1 MPEGRRAERRP
12 TLERQGD
19 AERGERRLERDAN
32 RVQRRADHRDLVRGD
47 PGTDRAQRLLGHELE
62 RPAGSRSFEEADGTV
77 ERRALRRRCEQL
89 ALDVRQRRR
98 QVLGG
103 ARRQVDDVVSG
114 ERRQIHGRARER
126 GVDGAARLVRQR
138 DMDVGARRERL
149 EEAPLGAGE
158 VLEAVREHRAV
169 APRPEV
175 AGQPLDA
182 PATEHPPIPCIEPV
196 ELVAVGAD
204 ERCERLV
211 EVVGVEERAVE
222 LRQRPSEGVG
232 IPGEPCA
239 RRIRAGIDDPPNDHR
254 ALRFAHQP
262 PAEPV
267 ATRERLEER
276 VERADRAREQPSLA
290 PNELALDPLDVAA
303 VRDDQPGIA
312 VDRGDETVEK
322 RRDLSGM
329 RRTDDERETHRCMVV
344 GPVSRPRL
352 RAGRETRSERETDA
366 GAPAIRIAPRR
377 ATSACG
383 RAARPPRR
391 AFHRHTSRRDP
402 PALRLSARH

>member
-1 MPEGRRAERRP
+1 MAPSSGARSDV
-12 TLERQGD
+12 G
-19 AERGERRLERDAN
+19 AN
-32 RVQRRADHRDLVRGD
+32 S
-47 PGTDRAQRLLGHELE
+47 
-62 RPAGSRSFEEADGTV
+62 SRSTCAS
-77 ERRALRRRCEQL
+77 A
-89 ALDVRQRRR
+89 
-98 QVLGG
+98 GG
-103 ARRQVDDVVSG
+103 RYSAARGGRSTMSSSG

-126 GVDGAARLVRQR
+126 RVDGAARLVRQR
-138 DMDVGARRERL
+138 HMDVGARRERL

-182 PATEHPPIPCIEPV
+182 PATEHPPIPRIEPV

-222 LRQRPSEGVG
+222 LRQCPSEGVG

-239 RRIRAGIDDPPNDHR
+239 RRLRPGIDDPPNDHR
-254 ALRFAHQP
+254 ALRFADQP

-312 VDRGDETVEK
+312 VDRGDETVEQ

-366 GAPAIRIAPRR
+366 RARRSYAPRR

-383 RAARPPRR
+383 RAARPLRR
-391 AFHRHTSRRDP
+391 AFHRRTSRRDP
-402 PALRLSARH
+402 PALRPFARR